1 VLLAWVMPGRM
12 LRQLARAAAV
22 ASAIGLLAARAHA
35 GGVPVDQANEQQKAT
50 ATEHFEEGMALFD
63 EEKYDEALAAFRA
76 SYEAV
81 ASPNSHLLVARSLA
95 RLGRSDDAYNE
106 YTRVIDEA
114 TQLGAHYDAA
124 ATSARNEREP
134 VRRRVALLTVEMPDA
149 PADVEV
155 TVNGKPVDL
164 GKMPVAVNVG
174 DVLVEA
180 RAADGTTTSRT
191 AKAEAGA
198 ALQVRLTKPTAAAKV
213 EPVEKPEPPPPADT
227 RTSGQKFRREAS
239 YIAAAV
245 GVGGIATWAVITIAG
260 ADTLDDVAVGG
271 LLLGGVGVGAAVVL
285 FLTSEP
291 APSAARSSEPQRQTR
306 VAIGPGSIAVQGTF

>member
-1 VLLAWVMPGRM
+1 MPGRT
-12 LRQLARAAAV
+12 LRQLACAAAV
-22 ASAIGLLAARAHA
+22 ATGIGLAAARASA
-35 GGVPVDQANEQQKAT
+35 AGVPVDQANESQKTT
-50 ATEHFEEGMALFD
+50 ATEHFEDGMSLFD

-124 ATSARNEREP
+124 ATSARNEREQ
-134 VRRRVALLTVEMPDA
+134 VRRRVALLTVEMPDP

-180 RAADGTTTSRT
+180 RAPDGTTTSRT

-198 ALQVRLTKPTAAAKV
+198 ALKVRLVKAAAPKV
-213 EPVEKPEPPPPADT
+213 EPVEKPERPPPADT
-227 RTSGQKFRREAS
+227 RSSGQKFRREAS

-260 ADTLDDVAVGG
+260 ADTLDDVAIGG

-285 FLTSEP
+285 YLTSEP
-291 APSAARSSEPQRQTR
+291 APAAGGPSEPRGQTR
-306 VAIGPGSIAVQGTF
+306 IAIGPGSVAVQGTF